1 VRLIVKQSEYD
12 RIAGYLFRDGSEGMA
27 LALCGGSAPGR
38 REYRIREIFFPADR
52 DFSERNASRVTLK
65 AESAYPLLKKL
76 ARIEKPA
83 FLQIHSHGVK
93 DGLFF
98 SVTDDANNAFNA
110 RDIREFHPSCRFFRI
125 VFARGGDGAPAF
137 LAQRHVAPFCFFAH
151 LKVVIE

>member
-12 RIAGYLFRDGSEGMA
+12 RIAAYLFRDGSEGMA
-27 LALCGGSAPGR
+27 LALCGRPGPGN
-38 REYRIREIFFPADR
+38 EYRISEVFFPADR

-76 ARIEKPA
+76 RGMDRPA

-98 SVTDDANNAFNA
+98 STTDNANNAFNA

-125 VFARGGDGAPAF
+125 VFARGVNGAPAF
-137 LAQRHVAPFCFFAH
+137 LAQRHAAPFGFFLR